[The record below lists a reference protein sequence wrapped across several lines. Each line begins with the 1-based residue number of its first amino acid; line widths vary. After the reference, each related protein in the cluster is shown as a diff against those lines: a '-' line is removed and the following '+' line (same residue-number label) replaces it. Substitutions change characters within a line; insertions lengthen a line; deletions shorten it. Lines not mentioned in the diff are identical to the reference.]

1 MVPQGAFP
9 NRVSGITVHLV
20 TALTYSCRLFL
31 NQQDLTYARLKESVS
46 YFGYNPRR
54 CFQAS
59 SSVGNLIQLK
69 QDLEHV
75 VRSIPPVVEI
85 STIFAETYS
94 SSGLSHSIFQLSPED
109 DKHILGSARVE
120 AVSKWALDLLLKQYE
135 SHQSDAAFNFYQ
147 YIKGIPSASA
157 LRGNIM
163 ERQVLNYFD
172 TLEGPQCFEIR
183 SLADSTIF
191 NWTYPRA
198 KRATFQTS
206 SFTPLL
212 SSAVS
217 SRHALHLV
225 PQDPDFPA
233 IDSVLYDPSSSSPL
247 TGIQVTIKN
256 ECPVVISG
264 LKRIQRWLK
273 QSSPLAHLRPS
284 ISTKH
289 WRLVFVVPE
298 AGAAS
303 FKQQTMVGDTSSNEW
318 AKKVDQYVLGLRADT
333 LWRRTATT
341 GRSL

>member
-1 MVPQGAFP
+1 MVPQGVFP
-9 NRVSGITVHLV
+9 NRVSGITVHWV
-20 TALTYSCRLFL
+20 TALTHSRRLFL
-31 NQQDLTYARLKESVS
+31 NPQDLTYARLKESVS
-46 YFGYNPRR
+46 HFGYNPRR

-59 SSVGNLIQLK
+59 SSVRNLIQLK
-69 QDLEHV
+69 QDLEQV
-75 VRSIPPVVEI
+75 VRSIPPIVEI
-85 STIFAETYS
+85 STVFVETYS

-109 DKHILGSARVE
+109 DMRILSSARVE

-135 SHQSDAAFNFYQ
+135 SRQSSATFNFYQ
-147 YIKGIPSASA
+147 YIKGIRSASA

-183 SLADSTIF
+183 SLADSTIS

-217 SRHALHLV
+217 SRHSLHLV

-233 IDSVLYDPSSSSPL
+233 INSVLYDPSSSSPL
-247 TGIQVTIKN
+247 TGIQVTIKD
-256 ECPVVISG
+256 ECPVVVSG

-273 QSSPLAHLRPS
+273 QGSPLAHLRPS

-289 WRLVFVVPE
+289 WSLVFVVPE

-303 FKQQTMVGDTSSNEW
+303 FKQQTMEGDTSSNEW
-318 AKKVDQYVLGLRADT
+318 AKKVDQYVLGLREDT
-333 LWRRTATT
+333 LWRRTTIT